1 MMDIDQQS
9 GPLKE
14 CRDFFQLVLKELE
27 FLLEDGGFTPVK
39 LDSARQGERCLVIL
53 ASLDY
58 QLKLIADRGTLESLI
73 GSSEAARGWENIID
87 GNVEWYGLYNF
98 IEVALDNHRSSPDEW
113 RELGYRLFNMS
124 LNAKMQE
131 VAKLLAPIYREL
143 TYIFHEGRLA
153 EIKHEL
159 E

>member
-1 MMDIDQQS
+1 MDIDQQS
-9 GPLKE
+9 DPLKE
-14 CRDFFQLVLKELE
+14 CRDFFQLVLNELE
-27 FLLEDGGFTPVK
+27 FLIEEGGFTPVK
-39 LDSARQGERCLVIL
+39 LDSAHQGERCLVIL
-53 ASLDY
+53 ASSDY

-98 IEVALDNHRSSPDEW
+98 IEVALDNHRSSPNEW
-113 RELGYRLFNMS
+113 RELGYKLFNMP
-124 LNAKMQE
+124 LNAKIQD
-131 VAKLLAPIYREL
+131 VAKLLVPIYREL
-143 TYIFHEGRLA
+143 ANTFHEGRLA